1 MITVKELAQMCN
13 VSASTVSNILNG
25 RPNVGEE
32 TRRRVL
38 EAVERTGYQP
48 NYFAQSMRKQS
59 NRMISIIV
67 EDLDEFSTTPIVESA
82 MAYCDDMGYRTILM
96 NMRLYD
102 KWRATW
108 YEDDEKVKNVLKPAI
123 QELAS
128 IKVDGLIYI
137 AGHCRQIDYFP
148 ENFKIPTVLA
158 YGLSKE
164 GRYPSVVIDDE
175 KGGYDMGKYL
185 VSMGH
190 KQIGVIAGA
199 SNNLHTLARLIGFRK
214 ALNEAG
220 IVLEEENI
228 RYGEWNRESGY
239 REAPYLLEKDIAA
252 IFCMNDNM
260 AAGVYD
266 FIYERGMN
274 VGEDISIV
282 GYDNKDLSDY
292 LRPRLT
298 TNELPLKQIGTTAA
312 EILVQCLENP
322 EDSKKAEIV
331 KIPCEVIYRNSVVKA
346 KG

>member
-32 TRRRVL
+32 TRKRVL
-38 EAVERTGYQP
+38 EAVEKTGYQP

-67 EDLDEFSTTPIVESA
+67 EDLDEFSTAPIVEAA

-108 YEDDEKVKNVLKPAI
+108 YDDDEKVKNVLKPAI
-123 QELAS
+123 QELTS
-128 IKVDGLIYI
+128 IRVDGLIYI

-158 YGLSKE
+158 YGLSKDE
-164 GRYPSVVIDDE
+164 RYPSVVIDDE
-175 KGGYDMGKYL
+175 KGGYDLGRYL
-185 VSMGH
+185 LSMGH
-190 KQIGVIAGA
+190 KRIGVIAGA
-199 SNNLHTLARLIGFRK
+199 SDNLHTQARLNGFRR
-214 ALNEAG
+214 ALEEAG
-220 IVLEEENI
+220 VTLEDESI

-239 REAPYLLEKDIAA
+239 REAPYLLEKDITAL
-252 IFCMNDNM
+252 FCMNDSM

-266 FIYERGMN
+266 FVYERGMN
-274 VGEDISIV
+274 IGEDISIV

-312 EILVQCLENP
+312 RILVERLEKP
-322 EDSKKAEIV
+322 EEEHSTEIMR
-331 KIPCEVIYRNSVVKA
+331 IPCKVIYRDSVLKS
-346 KG
+346 KN